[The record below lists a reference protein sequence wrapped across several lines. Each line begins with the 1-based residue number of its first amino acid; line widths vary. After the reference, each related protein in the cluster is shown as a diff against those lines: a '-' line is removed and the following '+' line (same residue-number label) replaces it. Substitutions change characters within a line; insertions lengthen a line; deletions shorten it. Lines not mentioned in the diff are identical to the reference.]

1 MEYTVYVPYKL
12 GSPFC
17 SCNTYILKCCI
28 TTSMS
33 QEDPPHWEEKPACLT
48 HEEISNLIK
57 EELYVI
63 TCP

>member
-1 MEYTVYVPYKL
+1 MTA
-12 GSPFC
+12 
-17 SCNTYILKCCI
+17 
-28 TTSMS
+28 MS